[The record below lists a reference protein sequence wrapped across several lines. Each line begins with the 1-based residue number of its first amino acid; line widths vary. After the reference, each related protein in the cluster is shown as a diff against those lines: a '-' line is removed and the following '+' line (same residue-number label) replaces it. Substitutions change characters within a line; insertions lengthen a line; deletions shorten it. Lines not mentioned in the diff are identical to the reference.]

1 MTREEFIREIIV
13 ALTQKR
19 NLITDIIF
27 DAQTIIKMADDFVAH
42 REFKLND
49 DVELVAEKRYNEREG
64 IRPPKNA
71 KKYNYTAVW
80 VDKTDED
87 KDKKEKN
94 STSDSDAVATE
105 KIIQEMNASINWNFN
120 DCEVDTEHGRK
131 YEGPEYDVPES
142 ESDSAPASEFDME
155 RQEGDPIDDYTTRQ
169 RPLNDKGFPENYN
182 DITEKDLPEDREAFE
197 KKAKIYGS
205 FSMSP
210 VEYLRLEQF
219 HKDHHNCL
227 VREDGMSRFGTIGG
241 GTFVRFMGTGLGNIV
256 HVKCEHCGTEV
267 DLTDTDCW

>member
-1 MTREEFIREIIV
+1 
-13 ALTQKR
+13 
-19 NLITDIIF
+19 
-27 DAQTIIKMADDFVAH
+27 MADDFVAH

-94 STSDSDAVATE
+94 SHSDSDAVATE
-105 KIIQEMNASINWNFN
+105 KIINEMHDSMGWPFSVDFN
-120 DCEVDTEHGRK
+120 NCEVDTEHGRK
-131 YEGPEYDVPES
+131 YDGPEYDVPES

-219 HKDHHNCL
+219 HRDHHNCL

-256 HVKCEHCGTEV
+256 QAKCEHCGTEV